1 MKMEFV
7 NGCFGKRIVC
17 SDGVERICNVVAVV
31 THADGTEDAHLG
43 ANIVT
48 DAGDR
53 YYAEKACGQTPNSDF
68 AAGGMRLGTGS
79 TSPAKSDTDVTTFVT
94 GSGKAV
100 DATYPKT
107 ADADT
112 DNSGA
117 GTDIVTWRVSYATSE
132 ANSAGINEGA
142 VVDNITTPTAAHCH
156 WLFAAPFTKTS
167 TDTLKVFVNHQFNG
181 V

>member
-1 MKMEFV
+1 MKV
-7 NGCFGKRIVC
+7 NVNEYFGKSVLF
-17 SDGVERICNVVAVV
+17 SDGIERECNVVAIL
-31 THADGTEDAHLG
+31 THADGTETAILG

-53 YYAEKACGQTPNSDF
+53 YYAEKACGQTPNKDF

-79 TSPAKSDTDVTTFVT
+79 TAPAKADADVTTFVA

-107 ADADT
+107 GDADT
-112 DNSGA
+112 DNTGA
-117 GTDIVTWRVSYATSE
+117 GLDIVTWRVSYATTE

-156 WLFAAPFTKTS
+156 WLFAASFTKTS